1 MRILSLGLSLVIV
14 ASAFVSTGGTEAPP
28 APRVAAVAVHPHPA
42 VVAPSDASANASRT
56 DGAAPPSPR
65 LARSLDDRERD
76 SLLGVLLLIAL
87 KRSAQAH

>member
-28 APRVAAVAVHPHPA
+28 AARIAAVVVQPHPA
-42 VVAPSDASANASRT
+42 VVAPSRT
-56 DGAAPPSPR
+56 DAAAPPSPR